1 MTYLKDPIHWFCAD
15 ERLNLVK
22 QYLTSDKSDS
32 LGPKLSALQLWDCLG
47 EHVEQPP
54 CIMTRR
60 ASCCVPLCTNN
71 FRTLLKHSTSLS
83 AMFVYIRVPP
93 INPINARAPSLGP
106 RLSLFT
112 EVSYML
118 LKNTR
123 IRVDEALVEWLAQH
137 TRGVDTFSRT
147 RTKKLEGLLVV
158 FFVTSNSLVDK
169 LLASRPSCCTKKR
182 IFIR

>member
-1 MTYLKDPIHWFCAD
+1 
-15 ERLNLVK
+15 
-22 QYLTSDKSDS
+22 
-32 LGPKLSALQLWDCLG
+32 
-47 EHVEQPP
+47 
-54 CIMTRR
+54 
-60 ASCCVPLCTNN
+60 
-71 FRTLLKHSTSLS
+71 
-83 AMFVYIRVPP
+83 MFVYIRVPP
-93 INPINARAPSLGP
+93 INPINARVPSLGP